1 MRRSLLGGRADV
13 VVLTACWGM
22 NLPSAVRGY
31 TTVFLKNL
39 KSMKL
44 ALKTIIVVAVLS
56 GFFCSSYAHESRQPT
71 GLIAPNS
78 DWKYDDDGEA
88 DAGWETPDSYTLL
101 KD

>member
-78 DWKYDDDGEA
+78 DWKHVTTLGSE
-88 DAGWETPDSYTLL
+88 GKILDSYTLL